1 MQSSDRWF
9 LNKSSKIIPLIL
21 FLFIIYNTEFCTA
34 SDDHNYTL
42 AEISSYNFTEGFY
55 NVVKYAEDINS
66 DFEILHETEIPIL
79 NLSYTA
85 PSDGYLSITI
95 IPVNGPVPYIIL
107 EDVWETNGYS
117 YMINIL
123 SNQTVYFVISPP
135 LSFSD
140 TNTSQVVGGAITIW
154 EMYVWPELAGYLHYS
169 FIPSDD
175 IIFDIIWYPTN
186 PRQEEKIS
194 LFTNSNAA
202 LMNITWIVSGND
214 INWVNQSEIL
224 ELKSFDS
231 GDYIVRVTGLDEF
244 NQTHIAQEV
253 LQIKPPIVD
262 LEYFNVKLFSIS
274 HPESVLLGES
284 IKISA
289 IIDYNIPNDT
299 EIKCSLTNPVTTEKF
314 TEDIYVLDG
323 NGSTNFNYEFV
334 SYETG
339 TFDFI
344 LQLLRKVDE
353 DWIEIEGSKIFSINV
368 AEPQENN
375 EFPVFPLMALFTI
388 IIIRLLVYATKKQNI
403 E

>member
-1 MQSSDRWF
+1 
-9 LNKSSKIIPLIL
+9 
-21 FLFIIYNTEFCTA
+21 
-34 SDDHNYTL
+34 
-42 AEISSYNFTEGFY
+42 
-55 NVVKYAEDINS
+55 
-66 DFEILHETEIPIL
+66 
-79 NLSYTA
+79 
-85 PSDGYLSITI
+85 
-95 IPVNGPVPYIIL
+95 
-107 EDVWETNGYS
+107 
-117 YMINIL
+117 MINIL

-299 EIKCSLTNPVTTEKF
+299 EIKCSLTNPVNTEIL

>member
-1 MQSSDRWF
+1 MQSSDRWVF
-9 LNKSSKIIPLIL
+9 KKPLKILSLIL
-21 FLFIIYNTEFCTA
+21 VFLIFYKTDFCAA
-34 SDDHNYTL
+34 SDEYNYTL

-66 DFEILHETEIPIL
+66 DFEILHKTEIPIL

-154 EMYVWPELAGYLHYS
+154 EMYVWPELAGYMHYS

-202 LMNITWIVSGND
+202 LMNITWNVSGND

-224 ELKSFDS
+224 ELTSFDS

-244 NQTHIAQEV
+244 NQMHIAQEV
-253 LQIKPPIVD
+253 LHIKPPIVD

-274 HPESVLLGES
+274 HPESVFLGES

-314 TEDIYVLDG
+314 TEDIYILDG
-323 NGSTNFNYEFV
+323 NGSTNFDYEFV

-368 AEPQENN
+368 AESQENN
-375 EFPVFPLMALFTI
+375 ELPVFPLMALFTI

-403 E
+403 D

>member
-154 EMYVWPELAGYLHYS
+154 EMYVWPELAGYMHYS

>member
-21 FLFIIYNTEFCTA
+21 VLFIIYNTEFCTA

-323 NGSTNFNYEFV
+323 NGSTNFNYEFT
-334 SYETG
+334 SGETG

-344 LQLLRKVDE
+344 LQLLHKVE
-353 DWIEIEGSKIFSINV
+353 GDWIEIEESKIFSVNV